1 MAKDLGRQLHD
12 NLADDGDVRGDGVR
26 DDGVRDDG
34 VRDDGVHGDGVR
46 GYDCDYLNDGQC
58 CGCQTGLPSPL
69 GWPRCR

>member
-1 MAKDLGRQLHD
+1 MEVKVAKDLGRQLHD
-12 NLADDGDVRGDGVR
+12 NLADDGDVRG
-26 DDGVRDDG
+26 DG

>member
-12 NLADDGDVRGDGVR
+12 NLADDGDVRG
-26 DDGVRDDG
+26 DG

>member
-12 NLADDGDVRGDGVR
+12 NLADEGDVRG
-26 DDGVRDDG
+26 DG

>member
-26 DDGVRDDG
+26 DNDHGDGDCRG
-34 VRDDGVHGDGVR
+34 NVHGDGVR